1 MSKSMITKFVLG
13 RVFKESAENKEGR
26 EDPYFEYPASE
37 LNKAGKRRS
46 RRRKKALPPGL
57 TDEEGETLT
66 KVKRRAYRLDM
77 SFGSFLGVR
86 FGWGSVIGIIPLIGD
101 GLDMLLAL
109 MVVRTATQVPLP
121 TFTLI
126 HMLFNVALDF
136 VIGLIPFIG
145 DLIDAGYKCN
155 TRNAILLESHLRQVG
170 RARLKEQ
177 GITDPEDDSLP
188 HNSAEDSAPS
198 DIDLEAQTA
207 HPRRGDRHHHRDR
220 DEGHRHRDDDRRR
233 GDGSSS
239 GSGPH
244 RTGNGGSRRDDEYD
258 LGRRDN
264 RDRDRER
271 ERERDRDRR
280 HETSSS
286 EYERE
291 GDRHR
296 VERTHT
302 KSRRK
307 DGGRNGGSKRG
318 SRR

>member
-1 MSKSMITKFVLG
+1 MSKGMLTKFVLG
-13 RVFKESAENKEGR
+13 RVFKESAANKEGR
-26 EDPYFEYPASE
+26 EDPYFEYPAAE

-86 FGWGSVIGIIPLIGD
+86 FGWGSIIGIVPLIGD

-109 MVVRTATQVPLP
+109 MVVRTATQVSLP
-121 TFTLI
+121 TTLLL
-126 HMLFNVALDF
+126 HMLINVAFDF
-136 VIGLIPFIG
+136 LIGLIPFLG

-155 TRNAILLESHLRQVG
+155 TRNAVLLERHLRQVG

-188 HNSAEDSAPS
+188 HHSAEDSAPS
-198 DIDLEAQTA
+198 DIDLEAQA
-207 HPRRGDRHHHRDR
+207 APPRRGDRRTHHHHRD
-220 DEGHRHRDDDRRR
+220 DEHRRNE
-233 GDGSSS
+233 GSGSTSS
-239 GSGPH
+239 GNP
-244 RTGNGGSRRDDEYD
+244 RRRDDEYD
-258 LGRRDN
+258 LERRDN
-264 RDRDRER
+264 RD
-271 ERERDRDRR
+271 RDRDRR

-307 DGGRNGGSKRG
+307 DGGRGKRSNG